1 VVSTAYLDADGDPLP
16 ETLEL
21 RPARL
26 KWLIIFLISAGFV
39 SIAIVVGDTMPTWQ
53 RFACGGFFALCGLI
67 ATPQMIGVGAGLS
80 LDREGFTCRT
90 LFRSFRRRWVDCT
103 EFTPVRVG
111 FNAMVGF
118 STASDEA
125 MHPRLAAA
133 ARGLTGA
140 AGALPD
146 TYGVS
151 ADDLADTM
159 NRFRDRALGLMET
172 R

>member
-1 VVSTAYLDADGDPLP
+1 MTAVYLDADGDPLP
-16 ETLEL
+16 DTLEL

-26 KWLIIFLISAGFV
+26 KWLLIFLISAGFV
-39 SIAIVVGDTMPTWQ
+39 SIAVFLGPDSEPLTRWG
-53 RFACGGFFALCGLI
+53 AGGFFALCGLI
-67 ATPQMIGVGAGLS
+67 AIPQFIGVGSSLS

-90 LFRSFRRRWVDCT
+90 WFSSFRRRWADCT
-103 EFTPVRVG
+103 EFAPARVG
-111 FNAMVGF
+111 FNTMVGF

-125 MHPRLAAA
+125 MHPRLAAV
-133 ARGLTGA
+133 ARGLTGT

-151 ADDLADTM
+151 AADLADTM

>member
-1 VVSTAYLDADGDPLP
+1 VTTLYLDSDGDPLP
-16 ETLEL
+16 DTLEL

-26 KWLIIFLISAGFV
+26 KWLLIFLISAGFV
-39 SIAIVVGDTMPTWQ
+39 AIAVVVGDTMPTWQ
-53 RFACGGFFALCGLI
+53 RLACGGFFALCGLI
-67 ATPQMIGVGAGLS
+67 AVPQMIGVGSSLS
-80 LDREGFTCRT
+80 LDQEGFTCRT

-103 EFTPVRVG
+103 DFAPTRVG
-111 FNAMVGF
+111 FNMMVGF
-118 STASDEA
+118 STTSDEA
-125 MHPRLAAA
+125 QYPRLAAV
-133 ARGLTGA
+133 ARGLTGT